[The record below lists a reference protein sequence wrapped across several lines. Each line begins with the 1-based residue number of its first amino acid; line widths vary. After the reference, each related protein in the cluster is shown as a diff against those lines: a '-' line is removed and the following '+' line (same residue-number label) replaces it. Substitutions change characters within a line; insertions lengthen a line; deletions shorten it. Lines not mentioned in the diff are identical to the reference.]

1 MDSTSRAEENPAR
14 GSAIPPVVVVPEDGQ
29 GNVSPTSLVEKI
41 FNDPEALTML
51 RKAILNEESGE
62 ALKARHPQER
72 NAGALKARETAT
84 TLEGPATKRPRRAD
98 SYENVEFEENFSG
111 ENDESFMIDDEDGQ
125 AQSASRWQA
134 SEELSSFLDSKTII
148 IL

>member
-1 MDSTSRAEENPAR
+1 MDSTSRGDENPAC

-62 ALKARHPQER
+62 ALKARHPQEKMLER
-72 NAGALKARETAT
+72 SRLEKQQQLSKARR
-84 TLEGPATKRPRRAD
+84 LKGQEGRTVLPHWRLMR
-98 SYENVEFEENFSG
+98 
-111 ENDESFMIDDEDGQ
+111 M
-125 AQSASRWQA
+125 
-134 SEELSSFLDSKTII
+134 
-148 IL
+148 

>member
-1 MDSTSRAEENPAR
+1 MDSTSRGDENPAC

-62 ALKARHPQER
+62 ALKASHPQGK

-84 TLEGPATKRPRRAD
+84 TLEGPATNRPRRAA
-98 SYENVEFEENFSG
+98 VLPQWRLIR
-111 ENDESFMIDDEDGQ
+111 M
-125 AQSASRWQA
+125 
-134 SEELSSFLDSKTII
+134 
-148 IL
+148 